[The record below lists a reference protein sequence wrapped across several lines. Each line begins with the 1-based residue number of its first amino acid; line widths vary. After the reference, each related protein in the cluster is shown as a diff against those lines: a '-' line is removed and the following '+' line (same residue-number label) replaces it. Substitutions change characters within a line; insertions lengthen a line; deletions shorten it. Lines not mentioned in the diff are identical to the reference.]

1 MKTTRTTVA
10 LPDVVLEHI
19 KSCISEEDTVSSF
32 LERAAVNQLE
42 KEFSDFEVRDLVE
55 EEHGCE
61 E

>member
-19 KSCISEEDTVSSF
+19 KMHLDDEDTISAF
-32 LERAAVNQLE
+32 IERAAVNQLE

-55 EEHGCE
+55 VEHGDM
-61 E
+61 